1 MPDNRHCPACGGPRW
16 AGLFAALPLMGAQRE
31 DSLAALLAGVREGI
45 KAKSVMSLTNN
56 ENTADKEM
64 LMSKMVELRQELDAN
79 NAVLNDLLQQVDRH
93 AQEADT
99 LRQQRDAVVALL
111 TQIASTGWTV

>member
-1 MPDNRHCPACGGPRW
+1 
-16 AGLFAALPLMGAQRE
+16 
-31 DSLAALLAGVREGI
+31 
-45 KAKSVMSLTNN
+45 MSLTNN